1 MLFSNQETDVR
12 RATKRGLSAVVLG
25 MAVLSLGA
33 CASQSQ
39 NRYSYR
45 DVGHATSVEFGT
57 VMATRPVD
65 IQGQNTGA
73 GGLVGGAAGGLAM
86 SNVGKGSGNV
96 AAILGGALVGA
107 VAGAVAE
114 QAISDRTG
122 IEYVVTLATG
132 RTITIV
138 QEQGTN
144 EPIFGPGQRV
154 MVQTNG
160 TYQRVLSADHLPTET
175 NRPKGIKV
183 VD

>member
-1 MLFSNQETDVR
+1 MSSLYQETKHR
-12 RATKRGLSAVVLG
+12 RSMKRGLAAAMLG
-25 MAVLSLGA
+25 LTVLSLGA
-33 CASQSQ
+33 CAGQSQ

-45 DVGHATSVEFGT
+45 DVGQATSVEVGT

-65 IQGQNTGA
+65 IQGQNTGV
-73 GGLVGGAAGGLAM
+73 GGLVGGAAGGLAL

-96 AAILGGALVGA
+96 AAILGGAVVGA

-138 QEQGTN
+138 QEQGAD
-144 EPIFGPGQRV
+144 EPVFGPGQRV

-175 NRPKGIKV
+175 SRPEGIKV
-183 VD
+183 VN

>member
-1 MLFSNQETDVR
+1 MSFPVQETNFR
-12 RATKRGLSAVVLG
+12 RSMKRG
-25 MAVLSLGA
+25 MAVAILGTMTLSLGA

-45 DVGHATSVEFGT
+45 DVGQATSVEFGT

-73 GGLVGGAAGGLAM
+73 GGVVGATAGGLAM
-86 SNVGKGSGNV
+86 SNVGQGSGNL

-122 IEYVVTLATG
+122 IEYVVTLANG

-138 QEQGTN
+138 QEQAAN
-144 EPIFGPGQRV
+144 EPVFAPGHRV

-175 NRPKGIKV
+175 SRPKGIKV

>member
-1 MLFSNQETDVR
+1 MSVSDQETSLRQSVKR
-12 RATKRGLSAVVLG
+12 R
-25 MAVLSLGA
+25 MAAALLAIAALSLGA
-33 CASQSQ
+33 CATQSQ
-39 NRYSYR
+39 NRYSHR
-45 DVGHATSVEFGT
+45 DVGRATSVEFGT

-73 GGLVGGAAGGLAM
+73 GGLVGAAAGGLAM
-86 SNVGKGSGNV
+86 SNVGKGSGNL

-107 VAGAVAE
+107 VAGAAVE
-114 QAISDRTG
+114 QAVSDRTG
-122 IEYVVTLATG
+122 IEYVVTLANG

-138 QEQGTN
+138 QEQAVA

-154 MVQTNG
+154 MIQTNG

-175 NRPKGIKV
+175 SRPKGIKV

>member
-1 MLFSNQETDVR
+1 MSVSDQETSLRQSVKR
-12 RATKRGLSAVVLG
+12 R
-25 MAVLSLGA
+25 MAVALLAMAALSLGA
-33 CASQSQ
+33 CATQSQ
-39 NRYSYR
+39 NRYSHR
-45 DVGHATSVEFGT
+45 DVGRATSVEFGT

-73 GGLVGGAAGGLAM
+73 GGLAM
-86 SNVGKGSGNV
+86 SNVGKGSGNL

-107 VAGAVAE
+107 VAGAAVE
-114 QAISDRTG
+114 QAVSDRTG
-122 IEYVVTLATG
+122 IEYVVTLANG

-138 QEQGTN
+138 QEQAVA

-154 MVQTNG
+154 MIQTNG

-175 NRPKGIKV
+175 SRPKGIKV

>member
-1 MLFSNQETDVR
+1 MT
-12 RATKRGLSAVVLG
+12 RGLAAVVL
-25 MAVLSLGA
+25 AVAAVSLGA

-39 NRYSYR
+39 NRYSHR
-45 DVGHATSVEFGT
+45 DVGQATSVEFGT
-57 VMATRPVD
+57 VMAGRPVD
-65 IQGQNTGA
+65 IQGQNTGV
-73 GGLVGGAAGGLAM
+73 GGLVGGAAGGLAL

-107 VAGAVAE
+107 VAGAVTE
-114 QAISDRTG
+114 QAIADRTG

-138 QEQGTN
+138 QEQAAN
-144 EPIFGPGQRV
+144 EPVFAPGQRV

-183 VD
+183 VN

>member
-1 MLFSNQETDVR
+1 MSFLNQETKHR
-12 RATKRGLSAVVLG
+12 QSMKCGLAAAILG
-25 MAVLSLGA
+25 VAALSLGA

-45 DVGHATSVEFGT
+45 DVGQATSVEFGT

-65 IQGQNTGA
+65 ITGQNTGA

-138 QEQGTN
+138 QEQAAN
-144 EPIFGPGQRV
+144 EPVFGPGQRV

-175 NRPKGIKV
+175 SRPKGIKV